1 MASTLV
7 ESFKVQIDQTDIKA
21 LVHSLRTESTAYFR
35 QWIVWLGVA
44 SGAGGM
50 GLFSL
55 AATLPDRT
63 HAFQI
68 FVPSLWVFLLGVVT
82 AGLSILFESISVSS
96 QGEHFAQ
103 AHNREEINQAIAKI
117 PELFSS
123 PRSIADEANS
133 KRNGLIAKSQQMHI
147 IAEHAWTLH
156 RRWRWAR
163 NFAASV
169 SAIAFVCGMGWPITY
184 ITLGGKLVP

>member
-1 MASTLV
+1 MQIDHADIKTLV
-7 ESFKVQIDQTDIKA
+7 HA
-21 LVHSLRTESTAYFR
+21 LRTESTAYFR

-68 FVPSLWVFLLGVVT
+68 FVPSLWAFLLGVVT
-82 AGLSILFESISVSS
+82 AGLSILSESISVAS

-103 AHNREEINQAIAKI
+103 AHNREEINQVIAKT
-117 PELFSS
+117 PEIFSS

-133 KRNGLIAKSQQMHI
+133 KRNELIAKSQQMHTM
-147 IAEHAWTLH
+147 AEHAWILY
-156 RRWRWAR
+156 RRWRLAR
-163 NFAASV
+163 NLAAGV

-184 ITLGGKLVP
+184 ITFGGKLVP